1 MTYNLV
7 KTSVPP
13 LVDKNFLMK
22 IAKMN
27 NVDYITGKSLPE
39 PPKPPSQF
47 ELLCIDLK
55 ESFFSFIRANI
66 LLIVTVILISIFL
79 VYRYY
84 QVKKRKV
91 FELENENKIKKIL
104 EQELLIKQQQNNVKK
119 ENDDDK
125 KKKELE
131 MELLRTSFNGY
142 DDMNIKNLIMNNRLN
157 NQMPLQPYND
167 YRNYNGYNGFNIYN

>member
-104 EQELLIKQQQNNVKK
+104 EQKLEQKLEQELLIKQQQNNVKK

-157 NQMPLQPYND
+157 NQMPLLPYNN
-167 YRNYNGYNGFNIYN
+167 YPNYN

>member
-55 ESFFSFIRANI
+55 ESFFSSY
-66 LLIVTVILISIFL
+66 V
-79 VYRYY
+79 
-84 QVKKRKV
+84 
-91 FELENENKIKKIL
+91 
-104 EQELLIKQQQNNVKK
+104 
-119 ENDDDK
+119 
-125 KKKELE
+125 
-131 MELLRTSFNGY
+131 
-142 DDMNIKNLIMNNRLN
+142 
-157 NQMPLQPYND
+157 
-167 YRNYNGYNGFNIYN
+167 